1 MKNVIAYILF
11 AVLTLNVS
19 AIGPELLDQS
29 KLVTVSGVVT
39 DEKGEPLPGA
49 SVLVEGT
56 TSGQVTDVDGKYTI
70 STYADRTLVFS
81 FIGYKSQ
88 AFPARSSR
96 MLNVALEPDTKLL
109 DEVVV
114 VGYGTMKRSD
124 LTGAVSSVGGK
135 DIENY
140 RTSSVMNALGGMIAG
155 VNITSTDGAPG
166 AGLEVRIRGVGTV
179 TGDASP
185 LYMVDGFE
193 VDDISYLSNQDIKSI
208 EVLKDAS
215 ASAIYG
221 ARAANGVVLITTKSG
236 HVGRTEISYNGSAS
250 YRILSKR
257 LDVLSP
263 YEFVEYQM
271 ELNPTKF
278 EGLYYKE
285 GTGPDG
291 QPYRYQSIEDY
302 RNVTG
307 VDWQDESFRPT
318 WSQNHDVSVS
328 GGMKSTQYLASFS
341 HFDEDGLFST
351 NSYSKNSARIKLGQ
365 QLYKCIKLSV
375 SADYTNT
382 RNTGVG
388 TGGSTLSNILMF
400 RPVGGLKV
408 SDHDL
413 RHNLI
418 DPIADELDITSSN
431 ASYNP
436 IVNAENTQKVL
447 TTDRLNAYG
456 TLKVDF
462 NRYLTLRTS
471 GNFGLQLVRKNQFFG
486 HGTSSA
492 DRGSGPYGDSS
503 YQRFMKWGVTNQLTY
518 NRVFSKKHKVNAT
531 VGHETSYTINESLYG
546 EAKGFATDKLG
557 IDNFGIGSTPAAVNS
572 SKAETRRLSFFARAF
587 YSFKERYMLTATV
600 RADASSVFASK
611 NKWGVFPSFAA
622 AWNISNESWL
632 SDVAWMSNLK
642 LRAGWGMVGNDR
654 ITNYLSLNVYD
665 PYKYGVGEQQVIVY
679 HPAHIANKNL
689 KWEAAATANIGI
701 DAGFFDNRLNL
712 TLDAFVKDSKDLL
725 LAQDLTYVTGFESQV
740 QNVGQLRNEGI
751 ELSLSS
757 INFDRR
763 NFSWKTD
770 FNISFIRNTL
780 VSLQSGKD
788 YMLSKSGIAT
798 SYSSYDYIAQVG
810 HPIGSMYGY
819 VFDGVY
825 QTSDF
830 EYHADG
836 TRHLRSGVTDISEHA
851 GQEIFPGFIKY
862 KDMTGDGKITDADR
876 TMIGNGQP
884 LFYGGLTNSFYLYGI
899 DLSFMFQFTYGNDVY
914 NAQRMYANQTDLER
928 QNMMGEVRNRWRP
941 DNASNTVPSAK
952 GIIRNDVTSRFIEDG
967 SFLRLKNITL
977 GYTLPQKLTRK
988 IFISGLR
995 VYVSAD
1001 NLFVLTRYS
1010 GYDPEVS
1017 MNRSAL
1023 MPGLDYGAYPKSK
1036 IFTFGVEVKF

>member
-1 MKNVIAYILF
+1 MKNVLAYMLSMVVTLF
-11 AVLTLNVS
+11 AGAVCV
-19 AIGPELLDQS
+19 ELAAQS
-29 KLVTVSGVVT
+29 KLVTVSGIVT

-70 STYADRTLVFS
+70 RTYGDRTLVFS
-81 FIGYKSQ
+81 FIGYRPQ
-88 AFPARSSR
+88 TIPARSSR
-96 MLNVALEPDTKLL
+96 VLNVALQPDTRLL

-124 LTGAVSSVGGK
+124 LTGAVSSVGAK

-155 VNITSTDGAPG
+155 VNITSTDGTPG
-166 AGLEVRIRGVGTV
+166 AGFEVRIRGVGTV

-185 LYMVDGFE
+185 LYVVDGFE

-221 ARAANGVVLITTKSG
+221 ARAANGVVLVTTKSG
-236 HVGRTEISYNGSAS
+236 HVGRTEITYNGSAS
-250 YRILSKR
+250 YRILSR
-257 LDVLSP
+257 HLDVLSP

-271 ELNPTKF
+271 ELNPVKF
-278 EGLYYKE
+278 EGMYYME
-285 GTGPDG
+285 GNGLDG
-291 QPYRYQSIEDY
+291 QSYRYQSLEDY
-302 RNVTG
+302 RNVAG
-307 VDWQDESFRPT
+307 VDWQDEAFRPT

-351 NSYSKNSARIKLGQ
+351 NSYTKNTARVKLTQ
-365 QLYKCIKLSV
+365 QLYKWMTMSV
-375 SADYTNT
+375 TADYTNT

-408 SDHDL
+408 SEHDL
-413 RHNLI
+413 RYNLI
-418 DPIADELDITSSN
+418 DPIADELDITGSN
-431 ASYNP
+431 TSYNP
-436 IVNAENTQKVL
+436 IVNAENTQKIL
-447 TTDRLNAYG
+447 ATNRLNAYG
-456 TLKVDF
+456 SLRVDF
-462 NRYLTLRTS
+462 NRHLTFRMS
-471 GNFGLQLVRKNQFFG
+471 GHFGLQSTAKKQFFG
-486 HGTSSA
+486 NGTSSA

-503 YQRFMKWGVTNQLTY
+503 TSQFMSWSVTNQLTY
-518 NRVFSKKHKVNAT
+518 NRVFKRKHKVNA
-531 VGHETSYTINESLYG
+531 VLGHETAFTRNESLYG
-546 EAKGFATDKLG
+546 EARGFATDKLG
-557 IDNFGIGSTPAAVNS
+557 SDNLGLGSTSGAVNS
-572 SKAETRRLSFFARAF
+572 SRTETRRLSFFARAF
-587 YSFKERYMLTATV
+587 YSFEERYMLTATV
-600 RADASSVFASK
+600 RADASSVFASR

-632 SDVAWMSNLK
+632 NDVSWLSNLK
-642 LRAGWGMVGNDR
+642 FRAGWGMVGNDR
-654 ITNYLSLNVYD
+654 ITNYLSLHVYD
-665 PYKYGVGEQQVIVY
+665 PFRYGVGEQQVIVF
-679 HPAHIANKNL
+679 HPAHIANSNL
-689 KWEAAATANIGI
+689 KWEAAATANVGI
-701 DAGFFDNRLNL
+701 DVGFFDDRLNL
-712 TLDAFVKDSKDLL
+712 TVDAFIKDSKDLL

-740 QNVGQLRNEGI
+740 QNVGQLRNKGV

-770 FNISFIRNTL
+770 FNISFITNTL
-780 VSLQSGKD
+780 VSLQSGKN

-810 HPIGSMYGY
+810 QPIGSMYGY

-836 TRHLRSGVTDISEHA
+836 TRHLRAGVTDISEHA
-851 GQEIFPGFIKY
+851 GKEIFPGFVKY

-876 TMIGNGQP
+876 TVIGNGQP
-884 LFYGGLTNSFYLYGI
+884 LFYGGLTNSFYLYGV
-899 DLSFMFQFTYGNDVY
+899 DLSFLFQFTYGNDIY

-941 DNASNTVPSAK
+941 DNASDTVPSAM

-977 GYTLPQKLTRK
+977 GYTLPQKWTRK
-988 IFISGLR
+988 IFVSRLR
-995 VYVSAD
+995 VYAAAD

-1036 IFTFGVEVKF
+1036 VFTFGVEVKF